1 MKSINRRDFV
11 KSSLLSSAA
20 LVLPQSK
27 VLGANDDIRIAVVG
41 IRSKGADH
49 IKLFR
54 NTPGVRIVALCDVDK
69 DILDREAEKFKD
81 RGERVDLYADVRK
94 LLENKNVDA
103 LVVATP
109 NHWHS
114 LIGIW
119 GCQAG
124 KDVYVE
130 KPISHDIWEGRRL
143 VEAARKYN
151 RIVEAGTQSRSDEG
165 LMAISDYLKQGN
177 LGKILFARGL
187 CYKPRPSI
195 GKVSGPQ
202 PVPPSVDYDLWCGP
216 APKGPLMRQQLHYDW
231 HWFWATGN
239 GDIGNQGI
247 HEMDKC
253 RWLIGQQG
261 LPPRVMSFGGRL
273 GYIDDGETANTQ
285 VAILDYRPA
294 PIIFEVRG
302 LPAKVGVRYM
312 DRYRGIDIGEVLQC
326 EGGYIAGD
334 FAYENDGKKIR
345 QFNRDGGA
353 KHHLNFLQALRSRKT
368 SELNAPIEEG
378 HFSSALCHMANI
390 SQRLG
395 EPAGGDAIIKGLEK
409 NVMLMDSF
417 ERFQEHLLLNEVSL
431 SKTPRI
437 LGPWLE
443 MDALAEKFTGGWA
456 EKANSQLRRE
466 CRSPFVVPE
475 KV

>member
-1 MKSINRRDFV
+1 MKSIQRRNFM
-11 KSSLLSSAA
+11 KSGFLSGAA
-20 LVLPQSK
+20 LLLPHSR
-27 VLGANDDIRIAVVG
+27 VLGANNDIRIAVVG
-41 IRSKGADH
+41 IRSKGKEH
-49 IKLFR
+49 IELFR
-54 NTPGVRIVALCDVDK
+54 QTPGVRIVALCDVDK
-69 DILDREAEKFKD
+69 DILDEGARKFKD
-81 RGERVDLYADVRK
+81 RGEKIDLYADVRK
-94 LLENKNVDA
+94 LLEDKNIDA

-119 GCQAG
+119 SCQAG

-130 KPISHDIWEGRRL
+130 KPVSHDIWEGRRL
-143 VEAARKYN
+143 VEAAQKYN

-165 LMAISDYLKQGN
+165 LMAIVDFLGQGS
-177 LGKILFARGL
+177 LGKILYARGL

-195 GKVSGPQ
+195 GKVPGPQ

-216 APKGPLMRQQLHYDW
+216 APKGPIMRQQFHYDW

-253 RWLIGQQG
+253 RWLIGQKG
-261 LPPRVMSFGGRL
+261 LPSRVMSFGGRL
-273 GYIDDGETANTQ
+273 GYLDDGETANTQ
-285 VAILDYRPA
+285 VAILDYQPA

-302 LPAKVGVRYM
+302 LPAKAGVRYM
-312 DRYRGIDIGEVLQC
+312 DWYRGIDIGEVIQC

-334 FAYENDGKKIR
+334 FAYDNDGKKIR
-345 QFNRDGGA
+345 QFNRDDGA

-390 SQRLG
+390 SYRLG
-395 EPAGGDAIIKGLEK
+395 QPAGGDAILKGLGK
-409 NVMLMDSF
+409 NSMLIDSF

-431 SKTPRI
+431 GKTPRI

-443 MDALAEKFTGGWA
+443 MDAKTEMFTGEWA
-456 EKANSQLRRE
+456 EKANPLLKRE
-466 CRSPFVVPE
+466 YRPPFVVPAN
-475 KV
+475 V

>member
-49 IKLFR
+49 IELFR
-54 NTPGVRIVALCDVDK
+54 NTSGVRIVALCDVDK
-69 DILDREAEKFKD
+69 DILDREAKKFKD
-81 RGERVDLYADVRK
+81 RGEKVDLYADVRK

-130 KPISHDIWEGRRL
+130 KPVSHDIWEGRRL
-143 VEAARKYN
+143 VEATRKYN

-165 LMAISDYLKQGN
+165 LMAISDYLKQGS

-216 APKGPLMRQQLHYDW
+216 APKGPLMRQQFHYDW

-285 VAILDYRPA
+285 VVILDYRPA

-312 DRYRGIDIGEVLQC
+312 DRYRGIDIGEVIQC

-334 FAYENDGKKIR
+334 FAYDNDGKKIR

-353 KHHLNFLQALRSRKT
+353 KHHLNFLQAMRSRKT

-378 HFSSALCHMANI
+378 HFSSALCHMANL
-390 SQRLG
+390 SYRLG
-395 EPAGGDAIIKGLEK
+395 QPAGGEAIIKGLGK
-409 NVMLMDSF
+409 NAMLMDSF

-443 MDALAEKFTGGWA
+443 MDASAEKFTGEWA
-456 EKANSQLRRE
+456 EKANPYLQRE
-466 CRSPFVVPE
+466 YRAPFVVPAN
-475 KV
+475 V

>member
-11 KSSLLSSAA
+11 RSSLLSSAA
-20 LVLPQSK
+20 LALSQSRI
-27 VLGANDDIRIAVVG
+27 LGANDDIRIAVVG
-41 IRSKGADH
+41 IRSKGKEH
-49 IKLFR
+49 IELFR

-69 DILDREAEKFKD
+69 DILDQGAQKFKD
-81 RGERVDLYADVRK
+81 RGEKIDLYADVRK
-94 LLENKNVDA
+94 LLEDKNVDA
-103 LVVATP
+103 IVVATP

-119 GCQAG
+119 GCQAD

-130 KPISHDIWEGRRL
+130 KPVSHDIWEGRRL

-165 LMAISDYLKQGN
+165 LMAIRDYLKQGS
-177 LGKILFARGL
+177 LGKILYARGL

-195 GKVSGPQ
+195 GKVTGPQ

-216 APKGPLMRQQLHYDW
+216 APKEPLMRQQLHYDW

-273 GYIDDGETANTQ
+273 GYIDDGQTANTQ

-302 LPAKVGVRYM
+302 LPAKAGVRYM
-312 DRYRGIDIGEVLQC
+312 DHYRGIDIGEVIQC

-334 FAYENDGKKIR
+334 FAYDNDGKKIR

-353 KHHLNFLQALRSRKT
+353 KHHLNFLQAVRSRKA
-368 SELNAPIEEG
+368 SELNAPIEEC

-390 SQRLG
+390 SYRLG
-395 EPAGGDAIIKGLEK
+395 QPAGGEAIVKGLEK
-409 NVMLMDSF
+409 NSMLMDSF
-417 ERFQEHLLLNEVSL
+417 ERFQEHLLLNEVSV

-443 MDALAEKFTGGWA
+443 MNASAEKFTGEWA

-466 CRSPFVVPE
+466 CRAPFVVPE